1 MFKIANLQGQFSSK
15 ESGLCYKKV
24 PFVLLNTWIALDMQ
38 SEPRAKFGIEE
49 LNCSAFRGRKN

>member
-1 MFKIANLQGQFSSK
+1 MLQ
-15 ESGLCYKKV
+15 ES
-24 PFVLLNTWIALDMQ
+24 PFVLLTTWIVLDMQ